1 MQSIIDSATGTTE
14 FQYSKTGHLTYA
26 KFGNGTVHHR
36 TADKVGNLFDSPNK
50 KDRTYNYRNR
60 LEKKGNWHYKYDDVG
75 NLIEKYKKKKGLFES
90 KTQHWKYK
98 WNDAG
103 MLQEVIRPDKE
114 KVSFKYDPLGR
125 RISKVFKKTTTCWVW
140 NGHVPLHEWK
150 QYQQRHYTDEGI
162 RADKIV
168 KHHKITWIFDKGSF
182 IPSGKIKD
190 NKKFSILA
198 NHLGTPTQMYD
209 EEGEQVWERS
219 LDLNG
224 KVINGSNAPCPFLY
238 QGQYYDKEIELA
250 YNRFRYYD
258 PDDGRYISKD
268 PIGLLSGEYG
278 FYNYVGDSNS
288 WVDPF
293 GLDFMDMVASSIQRT
308 GRKFQGAEIYKFIK
322 KAKGDSFNF
331 KKGDYFYL
339 DNLHKDHFETF
350 SKNDSSKGVYNLD
363 GSKNVDKTKKASN
376 RKGPSC
382 G

>member
-1 MQSIIDSATGTTE
+1 M
-14 FQYSKTGHLTYA
+14 
-26 KFGNGTVHHR
+26 
-36 TADKVGNLFDSPNK
+36 
-50 KDRTYNYRNR
+50 
-60 LEKKGNWHYKYDDVG
+60 
-75 NLIEKYKKKKGLFES
+75 
-90 KTQHWKYK
+90 
-98 WNDAG
+98 
-103 MLQEVIRPDKE
+103 
-114 KVSFKYDPLGR
+114 
-125 RISKVFKKTTTCWVW
+125 
-140 NGHVPLHEWK
+140 
-150 QYQQRHYTDEGI
+150 
-162 RADKIV
+162 
-168 KHHKITWIFDKGSF
+168 
-182 IPSGKIKD
+182 
-190 NKKFSILA
+190 
-198 NHLGTPTQMYD
+198 GTPTQMYD